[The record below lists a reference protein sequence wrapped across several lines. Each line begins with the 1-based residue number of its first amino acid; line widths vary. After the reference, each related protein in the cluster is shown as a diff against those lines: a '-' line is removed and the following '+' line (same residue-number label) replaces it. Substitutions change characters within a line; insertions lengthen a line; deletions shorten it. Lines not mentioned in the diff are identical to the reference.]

1 MLNDTTW
8 AAFRRG
14 LYGCFTRGR
23 DALMDLGDG
32 LLTQATAQ
40 SLPEVSLSPCHR
52 RAWPSVY
59 TALQDG
65 RIDRAALQRLFVTYL
80 PRAAGEERLILGGDA
95 SSIPRPAADTAR
107 DRTWVHG
114 ASQPGGA
121 APVVVGWQWSTLAVL
136 PDPVSSWVYLLDA
149 QRIPSE
155 QTPAEVLAAQ
165 LRAVVPQLLARPVV
179 VADRGYGTV
188 ALVLATAEIAGDLLL
203 RLAKNRVLYRP
214 APPRTGRRGAP
225 RKDGARFACADPTTQ
240 GAGDDQ
246 WDGTD
251 EHGHA
256 VQVTGWHQLHFRQAR
271 HLPVTLVRVVRP
283 HARDTQRDPRVS
295 WFLWRGASP
304 PPLPQ
309 VPRWYR
315 RRFGLEHGYRFEKQH
330 LLWTQVHVRTP
341 EQFARWTDLVAS
353 VHNQL
358 LLARPLVQAHRL
370 PWQSVHRAP
379 TPQQVR
385 RGLLPILL
393 MLGSPAPMPRPRGK
407 SPGRVPGA
415 RIRPATRFPV
425 VFKTARGATPP
436 GHARKKRRR

>member
-23 DALMDLGDG
+23 DALMDWRWAADAGDSPVAAG
-32 LLTQATAQ
+32 
-40 SLPEVSLSPCHR
+40 VSLSPCHR
-52 RAWPSVY
+52 RAWPSV
-59 TALQDG
+59 T
-65 RIDRAALQRLFVTYL
+65 RPCRMVDRSGGVAAPLCRVS

-107 DRTWVHG
+107 DRTWLYG

-121 APVVVGWQWSTLAVL
+121 PRRGRVATVDPGGL

-188 ALVLATAEIAGDLLL
+188 ASVLATVEIAGYLLL
-203 RLAKNRVLYRP
+203 RLAKNCVLYRP

-240 GAGDDQ
+240 GAAYDQ
-246 WDGTD
+246 WDGMD

-283 HARDTQRDPRVS
+283 TARDTS
-295 WFLWRGASP
+295 
-304 PPLPQ
+304 
-309 VPRWYR
+309 
-315 RRFGLEHGYRFEKQH
+315 
-330 LLWTQVHVRTP
+330 
-341 EQFARWTDLVAS
+341 
-353 VHNQL
+353 
-358 LLARPLVQAHRL
+358 
-370 PWQSVHRAP
+370 
-379 TPQQVR
+379 
-385 RGLLPILL
+385 
-393 MLGSPAPMPRPRGK
+393 
-407 SPGRVPGA
+407 
-415 RIRPATRFPV
+415 ATC
-425 VFKTARGATPP
+425 A
-436 GHARKKRRR
+436 